1 MRKKWLQERLAKGNL
16 NKDFRRNCDVGLQ
29 NNYKLHATVRK
40 LEIEHQYGRAIS
52 LTFVLF
58 FIHRE
63 MKQLSFRSMSGYLEM
78 KNDLVSQS
86 WEESMKDFPHELM
99 KFLKVNFSSI
109 SILFICAT

>member
-1 MRKKWLQERLAKGNL
+1 M
-16 NKDFRRNCDVGLQ
+16 
-29 NNYKLHATVRK
+29 
-40 LEIEHQYGRAIS
+40 
-52 LTFVLF
+52 LF

-63 MKQLSFRSMSGYLEM
+63 MKQLSFQSMSGYLEM